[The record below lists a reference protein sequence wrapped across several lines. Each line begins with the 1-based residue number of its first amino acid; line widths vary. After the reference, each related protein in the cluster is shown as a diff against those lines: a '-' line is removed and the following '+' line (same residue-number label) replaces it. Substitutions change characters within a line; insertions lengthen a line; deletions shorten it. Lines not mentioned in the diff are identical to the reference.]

1 MRAVIV
7 ACRRILVVRLHV
19 GGEVG
24 ATVPV
29 RKLSGPCQTW
39 PEDSGFIREVLDRIG
54 DKWSVLIIS
63 TLSAG
68 PLRYSDL
75 QASVFGISQRMLTQ
89 TLKHLE
95 CDGLVT
101 RTAYAEVPP
110 RVEYELT
117 ALGGSLLGA
126 VTAMAA
132 WAAAH
137 HAEIARNRAT
147 SGVAGVG
154 RGRALASRSAS

>member
-1 MRAVIV
+1 MGSARQLA
-7 ACRRILVVRLHV
+7 
-19 GGEVG
+19 
-24 ATVPV
+24 
-29 RKLSGPCQTW
+29 GPCQAW
-39 PEDSGFIREVLDRIG
+39 PEDNAFIREVLDRIG
-54 DKWSVLIIS
+54 DKWTVLVIS

-75 QASVFGISQRMLTQ
+75 QASIPGISQRMLTQ

-95 CDGLVT
+95 RDGLIT

-117 ALGGSLLGA
+117 DLGWSLIDA
-126 VTAMAA
+126 VTAMAG

-137 HAEIARNRAT
+137 HSEIARNRAA
-147 SGVAGVG
+147 SELSGVG
-154 RGRALASRSAS
+154 RGKAPVSAPAD